1 MSELK
6 GQILGII
13 LVIVMFGVI
22 GAAMKGVF
30 SSSIEDISTRVESAL
45 VDME

>member
-22 GAAMKGVF
+22 GVAMKGVF
-30 SSSIEDISTRVESAL
+30 SSSIEDMSALVESAL